1 MPISEVVLFASVQY
15 TPWIVSPFHYSSR
28 EIYLILPCYMALT
41 NYIYQLGWCD
51 QHALTWR
58 NRDVA
63 AEDSAHPIV
72 QHTCPLCLSEL
83 GVDDVSWLDQCSAGL
98 DHLEDKEDM
107 TFIWITSQHRHRV
120 IPEKP
125 WGPRRASRYSVNKK
139 TREIPKGKHFI
150 QTAERRLSYHNVK
163 CNGFNPLNNQG

>member
-28 EIYLILPCYMALT
+28 EIYLILPCYTALT

-72 QHTCPLCLSEL
+72 QHTCPLCLREL

-98 DHLEDKEDM
+98 DHLEDKEDT

-125 WGPRRASRYSVNKK
+125 LRPKEGFKVQCKQKNKRNTKRETLHTNCWEASVLPQCK
-139 TREIPKGKHFI
+139 
-150 QTAERRLSYHNVK
+150 V
-163 CNGFNPLNNQG
+163 